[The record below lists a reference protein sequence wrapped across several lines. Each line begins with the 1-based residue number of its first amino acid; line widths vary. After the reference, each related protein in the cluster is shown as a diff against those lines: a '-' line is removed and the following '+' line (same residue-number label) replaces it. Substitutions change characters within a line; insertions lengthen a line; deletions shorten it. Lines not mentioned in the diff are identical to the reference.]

1 LEGLVVGFEALVER
15 IRQRFGEG
23 AVRRVLE
30 GVEEAIRKDPKLTR
44 FGALLLVAGELG
56 YLRSEGDAR
65 PSLRIG
71 ELVGGLRSVSVTGRL
86 LGLKGPIERGGKR
99 MLVLRLADGSG
110 GVDVVA
116 WGQAA
121 DRVASSGIGVGDA
134 VRISNARTKE
144 GPDGEVELHL
154 DEGSMV
160 EAAQVPDLPPLT
172 ALVTG
177 FPQRVERRSLDVMG
191 TVVGLSEERAVTLS
205 GKETRVRDV
214 LISVGGQL
222 VELTVW
228 SKHVEGAPQL
238 EPWTEFLITS
248 LRYRDGGLS
257 TSSRTCVSPLS
268 RSTPSEALGP
278 LRVLSSRPDGTCL
291 LTNGRSYFPARGKAL
306 DRDVVFSVLSCRF
319 VREGRHWWMEP
330 GEVEPLEGV
339 EVSEPAD
346 VPLGELRKG
355 MRGIAV
361 SGKLLNKSQLSEVRA
376 PSGRV
381 ATVAFW
387 LSDGARSVY
396 CRAWREAAERI
407 SSIPEGRVVRLR
419 YVRVEADRYGGTVV
433 TLDPESDVFEL
444 TEA

>member
-1 LEGLVVGFEALVER
+1 LVVGFEALVER
-15 IRQRFGEG
+15 IRQRFGED
-23 AVRRVLE
+23 AVRKVLE

-86 LGLKGPIERGGKR
+86 LGLKGPVERGGKR

-134 VRISNARTKE
+134 VRISNARTRE

-154 DEGSMV
+154 DEGSTV

-228 SKHVEGAPQL
+228 LKHVEGAPQL

-361 SGKLLNKSQLSEVRA
+361 SGRLLNKSQLSEVRA

-387 LSDGARSVY
+387 LSDGTRSVY
-396 CRAWREAAERI
+396 CRAWREAAERV
-407 SSIPEGRVVRLR
+407 SSIPEGRAVRLR

>member
-1 LEGLVVGFEALVER
+1 MVVNFEALIER
-15 IRQRFGEG
+15 IRQRFGEE

-30 GVEEAIRKDPKLTR
+30 GVEEAVRRDPKLTR
-44 FGALLLVAGELG
+44 FGALLVVAGELG

-71 ELVGGLRSVSVTGRL
+71 ELVGGLRSVAVAGRL

-99 MLVLRLADGSG
+99 MLVLRVADGSG
-110 GVDVVA
+110 SVDAVA

-121 DRVASSGIGVGDA
+121 DRVASSGVRVGDA
-134 VRISNARTKE
+134 VRISNARSRE
-144 GPDGEVELHL
+144 GTGGEVELHL
-154 DEGSMV
+154 DEGSRLEV
-160 EAAQVPDLPPLT
+160 AEVSELPPLT

-177 FPQRVERRSLDVMG
+177 FPPHVEDRSLDVIG
-191 TVVGLSEERAVTLS
+191 TVVGLAEERALTVS
-205 GKETRVRDV
+205 GKETVVRDA
-214 LISVGGQL
+214 LISVGGRL

-228 SKHVEGAPQL
+228 SRHLEGSSQL

-248 LRYRDGGLS
+248 VRYRDGGLS

-268 RSTPSEALGP
+268 RSAPSEALGP
-278 LRVLSSRPDGTCL
+278 LRVLSSRPNGTYL
-291 LTNGRSYFPARGKAL
+291 LTNGRSYVLSRGKEL
-306 DRDVVFSVLSCRF
+306 DRELVFSVVSCRF

-330 GEVEPLEGV
+330 DEVEPLEGV
-339 EVSEPAD
+339 EVAEPAD
-346 VPLGELRKG
+346 VPLGGLKRG
-355 MRGIAV
+355 MRGVAV
-361 SGKLLNKSQLSEVRA
+361 TGRLLNVSQLSEVRT

-387 LSDGARSVY
+387 LSDGTRSVY

-407 SSIPEGRVVRLR
+407 SSIPEGRAVRLR

-433 TLDPESDVFEL
+433 TVDPESDVVEL
-444 TEA
+444 FTET